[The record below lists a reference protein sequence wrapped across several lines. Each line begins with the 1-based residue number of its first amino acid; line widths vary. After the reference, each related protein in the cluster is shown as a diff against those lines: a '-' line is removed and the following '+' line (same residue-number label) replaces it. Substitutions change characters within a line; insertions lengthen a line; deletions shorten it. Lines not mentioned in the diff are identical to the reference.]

1 MKTNYHAISRFIAII
16 QLSITA
22 VLVSGCGGGGGGAD
36 TSSLTANSSGD
47 CELSAAEITGNNF
60 ALPPEC
66 IGQFPQ
72 PDDNFDGRLFITGSQ
87 VEAASGDLVLYVH
100 GLDGSGAPLSVADLQ
115 QASIQVGSAS
125 YVNADAEVDIQ
136 PVAPGDKILSLSL
149 VTDYSE
155 SMSDSDLDAITA
167 VYTTIL
173 DNLPE
178 VYEASVIN
186 FSSTV
191 QIPLRLDWTEA
202 YTDSSDLI
210 QQAIQRDE
218 SIVRGNT
225 ALYDAMGYALQQ
237 DTAVIGGAAPVEGDG
252 LVERCRPGHLLLVF
266 TDGLENASYAYTR
279 PQLINLIASSN
290 TEAIMLG
297 TEEATKDDLIE
308 LAGDN
313 GAFVYAYNAA
323 FVGDAIENWASSLA
337 NMVKITIAPSTLF
350 ASRDVSIS
358 LGTEVTGFTPPAD
371 GLCEVP

>member
-1 MKTNYHAISRFIAII
+1 MRNHHQGIRHFVAII
-16 QLSITA
+16 QLSITS
-22 VLVSGCGGGGGGAD
+22 VILSGCSGGGGSD
-36 TSSLTANSSGD
+36 QTSFTAGPSTDGCD
-47 CELSAAEITGNNF
+47 LSAAEITATF
-60 ALPPEC
+60 ALPTEC
-66 IGQFPQ
+66 IDQFPQ
-72 PDDNFDGRLFITGSQ
+72 PDDNFDGRLYIMGSQ
-87 VEAASGDLVLYVH
+87 VEAASGDLVLYAH
-100 GLDGSGAPLSVADLQ
+100 GLDGGGAPLSVSDLQ
-115 QASIQVGSAS
+115 QATIQVGPAS

-136 PVAPGDKILSLSL
+136 PVTPGDKILSLSL

-155 SMSDSDLDAITA
+155 SMSDSDLDAITD

-191 QIPLRLDWTEA
+191 QIPIRLDWTEA
-202 YTDSSDLI
+202 YTDSGNLI

-218 SIVRGNT
+218 SITRGNT

-237 DTAVIGGAAPVEGDG
+237 DPAIIGGAAPVEGDG

-266 TDGLENASYAYTR
+266 TDGLENASYAYTK

-290 TEAIMLG
+290 TETIMLG
-297 TEEATKDDLIE
+297 TEEATKADLIE

-323 FVGDAIENWASSLA
+323 FVGDVIENWASSLA

-358 LGTEVTGFTPPAD
+358 LGTEVTDFTPPSD